1 MFTDNGIN
9 VDEAAMERILSEGDV
24 IAVGFMWFPER
35 LLIDTRTDAETGP
48 LVAVVAPVANVQE
61 RYHWLGQHRGMFGMP
76 EAFSFFTWPQTVRG
90 MAERDALRTL
100 RRRLEATSS
109 DGAEMLDRALETLMG
124 LEHEAMKA
132 AIRGD
137 KPWETIWAA

>member
-1 MFTDNGIN
+1 MFTENGMQI
-9 VDEAAMERILSEGDV
+9 DEDAMEQILRNGDV
-24 IAVGFMWFPER
+24 IAVGFLWFPER

-48 LVAVVAPVANVQE
+48 LVAVVAPVANLQE
-61 RYHWLGQHRGMFGMP
+61 RYHWLGRHRAMFGMP

-90 MAERDALRTL
+90 MAERDALATL
-100 RRRLEATSS
+100 RRRLAATSN
-109 DGAEMLDRALETLMG
+109 DGSALLDQALEKLIE
-124 LEHEAMKA
+124 LEREAMKA

>member
-1 MFTDNGIN
+1 
-9 VDEAAMERILSEGDV
+9 V
-24 IAVGFMWFPER
+24 IVVGFLWFAER

-61 RYHWLGQHRGMFGMP
+61 RFHWLGRHRGMFGMP
-76 EAFSFFTWPQTVRG
+76 EAFSFFTWPQTLRG
-90 MAERDALRTL
+90 LVERDALRTL
-100 RRRLEATSS
+100 RNRLAATST
-109 DGAEMLDRALETLMG
+109 DGPEMLDRALATLME
-124 LEHEAMKA
+124 LERGAMKA